1 MIYQPGPTIY
11 GLMRAD
17 NVLGVECASCR
28 HRAVFTARQLI
39 DHSNVGE
46 MAGLDYMARRMRCAW
61 CGHKGAVGTQV
72 PLGKEGAWLAEAG
85 R

>member
-1 MIYQPGPTIY
+1 MIYQPGPNIY
-11 GLMRAD
+11 RMMHS
-17 NVLGVECASCR
+17 NHVLGVECVSCR

-46 MAGLDYMARRMRCAW
+46 MAGLEQMASRMRCAW

-72 PLGKEGAWLAEAG
+72 PLGKEDAWLAEAG